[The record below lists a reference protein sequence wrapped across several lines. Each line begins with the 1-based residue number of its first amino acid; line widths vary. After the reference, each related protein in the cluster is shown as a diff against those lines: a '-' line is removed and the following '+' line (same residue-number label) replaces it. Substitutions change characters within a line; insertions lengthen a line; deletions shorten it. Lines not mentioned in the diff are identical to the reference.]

1 MVNWEQIIPVTLVV
15 GIVGFIL
22 TTAFNEY
29 NQPRIQT
36 EIVSVNKTKG
46 ENRWNYYINIKN
58 AGVQPATGVRTT
70 FHFINGYVMQYRVI
84 FTSENA
90 TFMKQS
96 EPDKVVI
103 NSTRLSPYGSIYV
116 YTRVT
121 DVKRPLFA
129 GNGSKVTYSGP
140 VVTFAGQYI
149 ISSSYKEGGSPFIV
163 SSNLTSS
170 NQTLL
175 ESYGKYTP
183 LRETVSFSTQVIQYG
198 LVFLIIASGVLFYY
212 LRRKMRLNKAVE
224 KLYCDLLYIN
234 NELETIPSSGEV
246 FSQIEKWPNIKL
258 SKVFGA
264 NPTDVLIIRNVFR
277 KLKHRN
283 ENIPPDNPGRWLLN
297 RGCLNLTNEALSSI
311 DWKKYE
317 NLRGNRRSLLVM
329 AAVEVFAIFF
339 FLHTYGKL

>member
-70 FHFINGYVMQYRVI
+70 FHFINGYVMQYRII

-149 ISSSYKEGGSPFIV
+149 ISSSYKEGGV
-163 SSNLTSS
+163 HL
-170 NQTLL
+170 
-175 ESYGKYTP
+175 
-183 LRETVSFSTQVIQYG
+183 
-198 LVFLIIASGVLFYY
+198 
-212 LRRKMRLNKAVE
+212 
-224 KLYCDLLYIN
+224 
-234 NELETIPSSGEV
+234 
-246 FSQIEKWPNIKL
+246 
-258 SKVFGA
+258 
-264 NPTDVLIIRNVFR
+264 
-277 KLKHRN
+277 
-283 ENIPPDNPGRWLLN
+283 
-297 RGCLNLTNEALSSI
+297 
-311 DWKKYE
+311 
-317 NLRGNRRSLLVM
+317 
-329 AAVEVFAIFF
+329 
-339 FLHTYGKL
+339 